1 MESRHQPHPQH
12 LFQMHQPFHPNQ
24 LPLAR
29 RLSPQQQQQQQHS
42 ASIAALATAHITNH
56 TMHEGP
62 AHLESL
68 RSSSS
73 TNQWSFQNTFS
84 PQPDQTPL
92 SIPHN
97 HFFGQPDPAL
107 SPFGLGSQQDSTF
120 GSYMPSP
127 MPYGPGPQQQQRI
140 GRPLSSHMSFAGTP
154 VVAPQPT
161 RQRVP
166 QHSVPHTPMFPYK
179 QQPMNQFQPQN
190 QHQHQHQ
197 QQFQHQLQHQHQH
210 QHQSQQQPYPQQQPP
225 VPPPMTP
232 VDGDQYNYVPM
243 GRSDSEGGQASVLK
257 MPPGYFPI
265 YNGSEWIMI
274 SQAAAAMA
282 GIPVPNPQ
290 SSPSYGLNGTLN
302 ANHRSASAPQHRL
315 DDGASSQTASP
326 PANIP
331 LSRQGSEPGRMASGT
346 DLSRTESGSRR
357 GSVPPPAL
365 SSRASSP
372 ADYKATSKSPSY
384 GSPRYRGG
392 QHESSNTVQDNLDFL
407 ELLQKYDYLNAWSRH
422 GKSKTSS
429 EVGSPVDG
437 TSTPRKQEPFEKS
450 LALKDITEWIEE
462 HRDYLLREQPDLL
475 VPGQIDF
482 GNVNPKTEPINK
494 TIRIENHGTKIVQ
507 LQALR
512 IIPNAYEQLTC
523 LSQDVLYAHPANGTE
538 PMFGNIEIS
547 LVTGANLGFFSS
559 WLLVLV
565 NESSLI
571 GRKITW
577 NVTNNTQLDR
587 EMDPYAKAY
596 VPPFLRNL
604 NLVKPR
610 MVITGE
616 QVDTIDF
623 QGYLKSVDHPCYKK
637 HNGKFSLEPP
647 VVEPL
652 EIILPG
658 QISIDLSADSYASR
672 LLPLLQ
678 VEQHLSEE
686 DVSSYNL
693 FMVEIKLYDAS
704 ANIFQIQVGGLSE
717 KCPLLVRGDSIIIR
731 QVTNEIFAGIEYRTF
746 VHGTNMRSNSVYVH
760 LPIGALPS
768 LVHERWNV
776 QFKANNNQIRE
787 MYRAVGGVQ
796 EFIGYHPRDPAQDQS
811 GDQIYSARSFLF
823 PTIHDARSK
832 TKLPNLTLEFVDPS
846 LNWEQKATVQSIVR
860 NDYGLV
866 PFIISGPPG
875 TGKTKTLAE
884 TALQILMNDTQSHIL
899 ITAPSHSACDTIMN
913 RLIPFLKPQY
923 IFRLNG
929 PTRTFAEVP
938 TAIMPYC
945 FGSVYFNM
953 PPLDDLLRFRIVVC
967 TCADAGLLISAGAS
981 NQSLREYLAHK
992 ELTNDSDHTRSHW
1005 THLLIDEAAQAI
1017 EPETDI
1023 PLLCIL
1029 EETETAPQIVL
1040 CGDHQQLGPK
1050 TFLPEL
1056 QLSFLERLITQEPLY
1071 RDHPQS
1077 RQFSR
1082 PKTGVASVAKKS
1094 KDTEYLDKTIPCF
1107 ANLVQNYRCH
1117 PKMLMMPSVMF
1128 YNDTLV
1134 ASAEDSKIMSM
1145 LGCPVLP
1152 NPECPIAFVGV
1163 HGLDASQI
1171 DEAVSW
1177 YNEAE
1182 AEKVVS
1188 IIETLCGMSK
1198 NEGDVFGVKIS
1209 DIGVIAPFREQVK
1222 LLRQLLRSKGFAG
1235 VNVGTVEDYQGQEY
1249 RIMLISTTRSRQKY
1263 LDQDVRQGLGLVHF
1277 RKRFNVALTRA
1288 MAMMVIVGNPELLV
1302 LDEHWANYLHFCLRN
1317 GAYTG
1322 CALPDS
1328 ILNTHTTGQK
1338 DTALI
1343 GRLEMNSFV
1352 SQFVENLDRRRWLGG
1367 NTEEE
1372 QEGFI
1377 VVPTGSESGDDEDE
1391 GLEEEEDEEEAPE
1404 EEGEEIVYE
1413 QSKEYDESLEGLSH
1427 ALSHQLDLDAELG
1440 QNGTQRQAEKDL
1452 TRMQQRSLE
1461 NSDRGDDE
1469 DEETRVAKERLAI
1482 GSLNMDDDTPEMRP
1496 MTMNY
1501 ISRNNGGRVGGLQN
1515 EFGSFG
1521 HQHSQSSASSS
1532 QGASTASSSVF
1543 RNQRQAEYTPQHQHQ
1558 HQHQQQQSQN
1568 LQHHGT
1574 PLSAVS
1580 WPSNDH
1586 EFKRM
1591 SSSKL
1596 VLERS
1601 FDPSEQDIFD
1611 DY

>member
-1 MESRHQPHPQH
+1 
-12 LFQMHQPFHPNQ
+12 
-24 LPLAR
+24 
-29 RLSPQQQQQQQHS
+29 
-42 ASIAALATAHITNH
+42 
-56 TMHEGP
+56 
-62 AHLESL
+62 
-68 RSSSS
+68 
-73 TNQWSFQNTFS
+73 
-84 PQPDQTPL
+84 
-92 SIPHN
+92 
-97 HFFGQPDPAL
+97 
-107 SPFGLGSQQDSTF
+107 
-120 GSYMPSP
+120 

-140 GRPLSSHMSFAGTP
+140 GRPL
-154 VVAPQPT
+154 
-161 RQRVP
+161 
-166 QHSVPHTPMFPYK
+166 
-179 QQPMNQFQPQN
+179 
-190 QHQHQHQ
+190 Q
-197 QQFQHQLQHQHQH
+197 QQQHQLQHQHQP
-210 QHQSQQQPYPQQQPP
+210 QTQQQPYQQQQPP

-232 VDGDQYNYVPM
+232 VDGDHYNYVPM

-290 SSPSYGLNGTLN
+290 NSPSYGLNGTLN

-384 GSPRYRGG
+384 SSPRYRGS

-429 EVGSPVDG
+429 ETGSPVDG

-547 LVTGANLGFFSS
+547 LATG
-559 WLLVLV
+559 VLV
-565 NESSLI
+565 NDTSLI

-587 EMDPYAKAY
+587 EMDPYAKVY

-672 LLPLLQ
+672 LHPLLQ

-776 QFKANNNQIRE
+776 QFKANNNKIRE

-823 PTIHDARSK
+823 PTIHDAKPK

-899 ITAPSHSACDTIMN
+899 ITAPSHSACDTVMN

-923 IFRLNG
+923 LFRLNG

-992 ELTNDSDHTRSHW
+992 ELDHDSDRTRSHW

-1056 QLSFLERLITQEPLY
+1056 QMSFLERLITSEPLY

-1082 PKTGVASVAKKS
+1082 PKTGVALLAKKS

-1277 RKRFNVALTRA
+1277 KKRFNVALTRA

-1338 DTALI
+1338 DSALI

-1377 VVPTGSESGDDEDE
+1377 VVPTGSESGDDNDED
-1391 GLEEEEDEEEAPE
+1391 LEEEEDEEEEVPE
-1404 EEGEEIVYE
+1404 EEGHEIVYE

-1440 QNGTQRQAEKDL
+1440 QNGTQRPVDKDL
-1452 TRMQQRSLE
+1452 TRVQQRSFE
-1461 NSDRGDDE
+1461 NSDRGEDE

-1496 MTMNY
+1496 RTMNY
-1501 ISRNNGGRVGGLQN
+1501 ISRSNVGKVGGGLQN

-1521 HQHSQSSASSS
+1521 HQHAQPSTSS
-1532 QGASTASSSVF
+1532 QAASTASSSVF
-1543 RNQRQAEYTPQHQHQ
+1543 RNQRQAEYNPQHQQLQQ
-1558 HQHQQQQSQN
+1558 HLQHQQHQQGQSV
-1568 LQHHGT
+1568 QHHGT